1 MAALLEVEG
10 LSRVLPG
17 EMPVTL
23 VAEACLSVQAGE
35 FIAIVGPSGSGK
47 SSLLYLLGLLDQ
59 PTTGRLWFDGT
70 EITRYDANALAA
82 LRLGQMGFVFQ
93 FHFLLPEF
101 TALENILLPMHRLGK
116 LPPAARQARGMQLL
130 DNFGLR
136 TQAHKLPRQLSGGQ
150 SQRVSIA
157 RALAN
162 TPRLILADEP
172 TGNLDSAAS
181 QTVQQ
186 QLKALTRTQGCAVLV
201 VTHDP
206 LFAATT
212 DRVIH
217 IVDGRVQGTA
227 PQLG

>member
-116 LPPAARQARGMQLL
+116 LPPATRQARGMQLL